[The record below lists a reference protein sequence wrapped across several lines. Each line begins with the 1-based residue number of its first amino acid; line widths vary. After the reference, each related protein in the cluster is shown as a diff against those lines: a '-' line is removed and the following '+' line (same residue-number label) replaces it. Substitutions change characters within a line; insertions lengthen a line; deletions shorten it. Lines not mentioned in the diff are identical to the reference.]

1 MDVAGQL
8 KEITAALGVPFIFKS
23 SYDKANRSSGTSFRG
38 PGMDKGLE
46 ILAKVKRELG
56 VPVLTDVHRE
66 DEIAR
71 RGRGRRRA
79 ADAGLPV
86 PPDRLHPRRRAERQA
101 GQHQEGPV
109 PRAARHE
116 ERDRQGARRGAR
128 GGPARKT
135 ASWPA
140 SAARASATTTSS
152 PTCAAGDHARDRRAG
167 RLRRDPLGAAARRPG
182 HVVGRPARVRAG
194 AGARG
199 GRGRRRRRLHGN
211 ASRIRPRRSPTGR
224 TRCRSST

>member
-1 MDVAGQL
+1 
-8 KEITAALGVPFIFKS
+8 
-23 SYDKANRSSGTSFRG
+23 
-38 PGMDKGLE
+38 MDKGLE
-46 ILAKVKRELG
+46 ILAKVKRELA

-71 RGRGRRRA
+71 RGVGRRRA
-79 ADAGLPV
+79 ADAGVPV

-101 GQHQEGPV
+101 REHQEGPV

-128 GGPARKT
+128 RRACPKT

-152 PTCAAGDHARDRRAG
+152 PTCAAWRSCARPDAPVVFDATHSVQLPGGQGTSSGGQREFVPVLARAAVAVG
-167 RLRRDPLGAAARRPG
+167 VAG
-182 HVVGRPARVRAG
+182 H
-194 AGARG
+194 
-199 GRGRRRRRLHGN
+199 LHGD
-211 ASRIRPRRSPTGR
+211 ASRTRPRRSPTAR
-224 TRCRSST
+224 TPCR